1 MIYDKNMQIKKRIL
15 DFFKNDFRT
24 KNGAIFSIAIF
35 LSFYFCLQLMFGRSN
50 LFYLMRLKNENQKQ
64 EIKLEKLKKEVTI
77 LQTKTD
83 LVIKKS
89 KDFIDEL
96 LIKKLNRFQPKTYQI
111 KSED

>member
-1 MIYDKNMQIKKRIL
+1 MQIKKRIIV
-15 DFFKNDFRT
+15 FFRNDFRT

-64 EIKLEKLKKEVTI
+64 EIRLKKLKKEKFI
-77 LQTKTD
+77 LQMKTN
-83 LVIKKS
+83 LVLNKS

-96 LIKKLNRFQPKTYQI
+96 LIKKLNRFQENTYQI
-111 KSED
+111 KEDD